1 MIGRDGA
8 PDARR
13 GCSGGRYSPLAF
25 RAAAGCDTL
34 HDPILVSPRQSIVM
48 NRILE
53 IPPEKLTAEQ
63 SKVFDQLTAG
73 RGRIL
78 GPYKIWIHSPTVASG
93 MERIGTFLNKF
104 SSLSKREV
112 EIGIL
117 VIAQHWQ
124 GDYVRQAHIREGKAA
139 GLSQQTIDAILA
151 GTDPKLVDAHEHAV
165 HRFAAAL
172 VSGAKLPDAEFTEI
186 ERALGREGIA
196 EVLVLLGYYTS
207 VALAMKVHEV
217 PIPQQ

>member
-1 MIGRDGA
+1 
-8 PDARR
+8 
-13 GCSGGRYSPLAF
+13 
-25 RAAAGCDTL
+25 
-34 HDPILVSPRQSIVM
+34 M

-53 IPPEKLTAEQ
+53 IPPDKLTPEQ
-63 SKVFDQLTAG
+63 ATVFDQLTAG

-78 GPYKIWIHSPTVASG
+78 GPYKVWIHSPTVASG
-93 MERIGTFLNKF
+93 MERIGTFLNKR

-112 EIGIL
+112 EIAIL

-139 GLSQQTIDAILA
+139 GLAQDTIDAILA
-151 GTDPKLVDAHEHAV
+151 GGDPKLTDAHERAV

-172 VSGAKLPDAEFTEI
+172 VGGAKLSDQEFAAI
-186 ERALGREGIA
+186 EQALGRNGVA

-207 VALAMKVHEV
+207 VALAMKVHDV
-217 PIPQQ
+217 PIPPG

>member
-1 MIGRDGA
+1 
-8 PDARR
+8 
-13 GCSGGRYSPLAF
+13 
-25 RAAAGCDTL
+25 
-34 HDPILVSPRQSIVM
+34 M
-48 NRILE
+48 NRLLE
-53 IPPEKLTAEQ
+53 IPQDKLSQAQ
-63 SKVFDQLTAG
+63 AKVFEQLTAG

-93 MERIGTFLNKF
+93 MEQIGTFLNKH

-112 EIGIL
+112 EICIL

-139 GLSQQTIDAILA
+139 GLSQETIDAILA
-151 GTDPKLVDAHEHAV
+151 GADPGLGDPHERGV

-172 VSGAKLPDAEFTEI
+172 VAGTKLSDADFGEI
-186 ERALGREGIA
+186 EKALGREGIA

-207 VALAMKVHEV
+207 VALGMKVHEV
-217 PIPQQ
+217 PIPPPAAS

>member
-1 MIGRDGA
+1 
-8 PDARR
+8 
-13 GCSGGRYSPLAF
+13 
-25 RAAAGCDTL
+25 
-34 HDPILVSPRQSIVM
+34 M

-53 IPPEKLTAEQ
+53 IPQEKLSAEQ
-63 SKVFDQLTAG
+63 TEIFDQLTAG

-78 GPYKIWIHSPTVASG
+78 GPYKIWIHSPPVARG
-93 MERIGTFLNKF
+93 MEQIGTFLNKR

-112 EIGIL
+112 EITIL

-139 GLSQQTIDAILA
+139 GLSQETIDAILA
-151 GTDPKLVDAHEHAV
+151 GQDPKLADAHERAA
-165 HRFAAAL
+165 HRFAEAL
-172 VSGAKLPDAEFTEI
+172 VSGAKLSDTEFAEI
-186 ERALGREGIA
+186 EQVLGREGIA

>member
-1 MIGRDGA
+1 
-8 PDARR
+8 
-13 GCSGGRYSPLAF
+13 
-25 RAAAGCDTL
+25 
-34 HDPILVSPRQSIVM
+34 M

-53 IPPEKLTAEQ
+53 ISPEKLTPEQ
-63 SKVFDQLTAG
+63 TTVFDQLTAG

-78 GPYKIWIHSPTVASG
+78 GPYKIWIHSPPVASG
-93 MERIGTFLNKF
+93 MERIGTFLNKQ

-124 GDYVRQAHIREGKAA
+124 ADYVRQAHIREGKAA
-139 GLSQQTIDAILA
+139 GLSQETIDAILA
-151 GTDPKLVDAHEHAV
+151 GADPKLADAHERAV

-172 VSGAKLPDAEFTEI
+172 VSGTKLSDAGVAQL
-186 ERALGREGIA
+186 ERVLGRAGIA

-207 VALAMKVHEV
+207 VSMAMKVHEV
-217 PIPQQ
+217 PIPQR

>member
-1 MIGRDGA
+1 
-8 PDARR
+8 
-13 GCSGGRYSPLAF
+13 
-25 RAAAGCDTL
+25 
-34 HDPILVSPRQSIVM
+34 M

-53 IPPEKLTAEQ
+53 IPPEKLTPEQ
-63 SKVFDQLTAG
+63 ATVFDQLTAG

-93 MERIGTFLNKF
+93 MERIGTFLNKNA
-104 SSLSKREV
+104 SLSKREV

-139 GLSQQTIDAILA
+139 GLSEETIDAILA
-151 GTDPKLVDAHEHAV
+151 GADPKLTDAHERAV

-172 VSGAKLPDAEFTEI
+172 VGGGKLSDADFAEI
-186 ERALGREGIA
+186 EKVLGRDGIA

-207 VALAMKVHEV
+207 VALAMKVHDV
-217 PIPQQ
+217 PIPQPA